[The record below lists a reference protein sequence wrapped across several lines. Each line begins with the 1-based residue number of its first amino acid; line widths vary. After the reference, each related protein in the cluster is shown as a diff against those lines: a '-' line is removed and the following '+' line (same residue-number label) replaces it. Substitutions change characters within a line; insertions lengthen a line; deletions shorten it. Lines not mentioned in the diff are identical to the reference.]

1 MMARCIDAATA
12 LQALTVPEQMPDG
25 EITLLLSDKLIALNN
40 YLLKLTVSGGQ
51 LTMKLTDA
59 AEDVTMGMGA
69 FTQLYFGAFSASELA
84 AAGKIKVAAPEKLAF
99 LDALFPRQSNYINEY
114 F

>member
-1 MMARCIDAATA
+1 
-12 LQALTVPEQMPDG
+12 MPD

-69 FTQLYFGAFSASELA
+69 LPSYILVLLAPANWRQPVRSGGGA
-84 AAGKIKVAAPEKLAF
+84 GKLAF
-99 LDALFPRQSNYINEY
+99 PGCTFPRQSNYINEY
-114 F
+114 FLSCCKVPQDW